1 MKRRVKK
8 NRWKWF
14 LRSGSI
20 DHDVTTCTNEIDR
33 ITEKLQASLRENTKV
48 RRLTT
53 DEPFLA
59 PFPCPDPEG
68 YE

>member
-20 DHDVTTCTNEIDR
+20 DHDVTACTNEIDR

-48 RRLTT
+48 
-53 DEPFLA
+53 
-59 PFPCPDPEG
+59 
-68 YE
+68 